1 MNPSQTDRH
10 EEQVPTELSTGTYL
24 GELPLFIFLASLA
37 NPFAF
42 FGPFRFAEILLCL
55 GAWFVLSK
63 RYSIF
68 ELCKQLGRPPARLLR
83 WIYFGVLVVTGSQIA
98 LDLEP
103 NLLRP
108 ARYSVYH
115 YAYGIVVDYDDEG
128 RPSASASH
136 VITKGPYR
144 LNGARGY
151 DGHNDVPDEVDGAE
165 LDGGSRDDFFFW
177 QASGTEKAKNSVSL
191 PVRGAFYL
199 LNELVSYT
207 LPDFILMS
215 ALLIALWFHPKGRPA
230 HMFLAKALKEH
241 RITPM

>member
-1 MNPSQTDRH
+1 MVTF
-10 EEQVPTELSTGTYL
+10 L
-24 GELPLFIFLASLA
+24 GELLLFTILACLA

-42 FGPFRFAEILLCL
+42 IGPYRFPQILLCL

-83 WIYFGVLVVTGSQIA
+83 WIYFGVLILTGSQIA
-98 LDLEP
+98 FDLKP

-115 YAYGIVVDYDDEG
+115 YAYGIETDYDDEG
-128 RPSASASH
+128 REVAYASH

-144 LNGARGY
+144 LNGGRGY
-151 DGHNDVPDEVDGAE
+151 DGYDEVPEEVDGAE
-165 LDGGSRDDFFFW
+165 LEGGSREDFFFW
-177 QASGTEKAKNSVSL
+177 EASGTDKAKAGASL
-191 PVRGAFYL
+191 PVRGAFHI

-207 LPDFILMS
+207 LPDFILLCVLLA
-215 ALLIALWFHPKGRPA
+215 ALMFHPKGRPSLI
-230 HMFLAKALKEH
+230 FLAKALREH
-241 RITPM
+241 RVNPL